1 MKTRVLRFGSL
12 TSPLARSQSQ
22 AFIDSVHEEIPG
34 LSSQLTLLPDEVD
47 GEDTQNEVFTATSQ
61 SQVRRLAGMLTSGQ
75 IDAVVLEAADLP
87 LVPPEGT
94 DILCSPPRVTPFDAY
109 LNRQGQIMDEM
120 EPGSRVG
127 IMSARARAQMQHL
140 WPDINFQLMHGGI
153 DRAMETHLRHSEID
167 GLVLPAA
174 ATEHLGIQGIVAEI
188 YAPDFILPGSGQGT
202 LVVLGRAGD
211 QESREALRP
220 LHCPATEVEITAEMA
235 FRRRMISDMDIPV
248 GVLAQVQGD
257 EVIITGSTG
266 ACINRVSVNG
276 PVAQAEEVGLG
287 LAQQILSSGEALVDL
302 LEADFPDGLPP
313 EDEEILDSAEDDLDL
328 EEDLDLEDDP
338 LDAEI
343 AALDEDDDFSDPD
356 EYRP

>member
-1 MKTRVLRFGSL
+1 MKTTVLRFGSL

-22 AFIDSVHEEIPG
+22 VFIDRVHEEIPR
-34 LSSQLTLLPDEVD
+34 LSCQLTLLPDQVA
-47 GEDTQNEVFTATSQ
+47 GEDTENEVFSATSH
-61 SQVRRLAGMLTSGQ
+61 SQVERLAGMLLGGQ

-87 LVPPEGT
+87 LVAPEGT

-127 IMSARARAQMQHL
+127 VLSARARAQMRNL
-140 WPDINFQLMHGGI
+140 WPDIHFQLMHGGI

-188 YAPDFILPGSGQGT
+188 YAPEFILPGSGQGT
-202 LVVLGRAGD
+202 LVILGHSGD
-211 QESREALRP
+211 TETREALAP
-220 LHCPATEVEITAEMA
+220 LHCQATLVEITAEMA

-248 GVLAQVQGD
+248 GVLAQVKGD
-257 EVIITGSTG
+257 EVVITGSTG

-276 PVAQAEEVGLG
+276 PVEKAEEVGTG
-287 LAQQILSSGEALVDL
+287 LAQQILTSGEALVDL

-313 EDEEILDSAEDDLDL
+313 EDEEYLEDGEEDD
-328 EEDLDLEDDP
+328 EDEDADRMDP

-356 EYRP
+356 QYRP